1 MQRRRRAFTLTELL
15 VVLAIVLLVSVV
27 ALPTIVASLGDR
39 TMLNATQALQGALVT
54 ARDGAVLAGM
64 ARGVRLVPSAVNAGE
79 YDRLAPLVQPPN
91 YTSGLVTIT
100 GMDAAGYTATYGPTV
115 VNGRPCLVLEASPG
129 HWVDTGGGTWTWEIH
144 EHTCWYGNIRLG
156 DRIRINGGR
165 PYTVCGPFTTDSSGV
180 IVNDLAVSAD
190 PLLLSHV
197 YTAPDGMT
205 TTPPLAP
212 EFLLLCNGIDD
223 NGDGFV
229 DNGWDGIDNDNLNGV
244 DDVGEWETEAWGV
257 PAGANLPYSITRRPV
272 VGKPELTVKLLV
284 PVNLAASVIDPAAT
298 PPVPT
303 LYVNPLTRSVDLMI
317 QPNGTVDT
325 SGPYA
330 APSAVSLRQAYSR
343 FMFVNPD
350 GHTRSLT
357 IWHRTG
363 LVESDVD
370 VTGKY
375 SSPD

>member
-1 MQRRRRAFTLTELL
+1 
-15 VVLAIVLLVSVV
+15 VLLVSVV

-39 TMLNATQALQGALVT
+39 TTLSATQALQGALVT
-54 ARDGAVLAGM
+54 ARDGAALAGV
-64 ARGVRLVPSAVNAGE
+64 AQGVRLMPSTVNAGE
-79 YDRLAPLVQPPN
+79 YDRLATLVQPPN
-91 YTSGLVTIT
+91 YASGLVTIT
-100 GMDAAGYTATYGPTV
+100 GMDAAGYTATYGPNV

-129 HWVDTGGGTWTWEIH
+129 HWVDTPTGWVFMAGEPTA
-144 EHTCWYGNIRLG
+144 WYGNIRLG
-156 DRIRINGGR
+156 DRIRINNGR
-165 PYTVCGPFTTDSSGV
+165 PFTVCGPFTTDAGGV

-244 DDVGEWETEAWGV
+244 DDLAEWETETWGV
-257 PAGANLPYSITRRPV
+257 PAGANLSYSITRRPA
-272 VGKPELTVKLLV
+272 VGKPELAVNLLV
-284 PVNLAASVIDPAAT
+284 PVSAAASVIDPAAT

-303 LYVNPLTRSVDLMI
+303 LFVNPLTRSVDLMI

-343 FMFVNPD
+343 FVFVNPD
-350 GHTRSLT
+350 GHSRSLT
-357 IWHRTG
+357 LWHRTG

-375 SSPD
+375 TSPN